1 LYAFQ
6 RLSERRAMQAEIRAE
21 ERELPQEEIDRNTA
35 LNELLAKHGFLQ
47 FCVSEECVPRRRVRR
62 FASS

>member
-1 LYAFQ
+1 
-6 RLSERRAMQAEIRAE
+6 MQAEIRAE